1 MRETVLDLG
10 STSNIIMKNKKMK
23 KKILEVNGCGRRM
36 VYQNSSGSFHTTHKQ
51 EDIEKW
57 LKHKNDNSYCGG
69 DISVNDFERLFNTDD
84 WYVDVV
90 DESVEDLN
98 VDFNESHLNEDLNQ
112 DFDEDE
118 LKNICK
124 FDDVIQT
131 FLDEE
136 KQKHILKLKEE
147 LELLQSSIL

>member
-1 MRETVLDLG
+1 
-10 STSNIIMKNKKMK
+10 MKNKKMK
-23 KKILEVNGCGRRM
+23 KKILEVTGSGKRM
-36 VYQNSSGSFHTTHKQ
+36 CFQMGSGSFHTTHKQ

-57 LKHKNDNSYCGG
+57 LKHIDDKSYCGG
-69 DISVNDFERLFNTDD
+69 DISVYEFDRLFNLSPDD
-84 WYVDVV
+84 WNVDVV
-90 DESVEDLN
+90 DESVENLD
-98 VDFNESHLNEDLNQ
+98 VDFNESHLNEDLNR

-118 LKNICK
+118 VKKICQ

-147 LELLQSSIL
+147 LKILQSPIV